1 MRSIFGV
8 TSLCQLKRGF
18 VSPNRIELPRM
29 VGIHAPEEKTVGS
42 SADDHRISNQSQ
54 IPRNTPNTVISI
66 NANTA
71 TREST

>member
-1 MRSIFGV
+1 
-8 TSLCQLKRGF
+8 
-18 VSPNRIELPRM
+18 M